1 MVATLHA
8 IKKVC
13 QKPAGGL
20 QALAVIEPVD
30 LAAQPAWYLEPSI
43 PSLEFLPGKAAFVF
57 EADGFTAR
65 LTEKMNLGTRAGD
78 IFEYQLQASVSGI
91 SPEVDLYRAKIRN
104 RRYHVVATYQNGGQR
119 FLPFMRLTAD
129 ADSGDRSNKNAY
141 AFSGTMRMHRPAP
154 WLNAAINVIGG
165 PFLPP
170 ALVEPS
176 DVNMIEVEVSGSGYI
191 YTIPAG
197 YWLVGWELLG
207 DGAGTDTPQ
216 TVTLQTESGY
226 VLGGPITLGGGEV
239 WVGQGNMLPT
249 TTDIDIQFTGL
260 VGSNTI
266 RLWLLG

>member
-20 QALAVIEPVD
+20 QALAVIEPAD

-43 PSLEFLPGKAAFVF
+43 ASLEFLPGKAAFVF

-65 LTEKMNLGTRAGD
+65 LTEKMNLGSRAGD

-119 FLPFMRLTAD
+119 FLPFMRLAAD

-154 WLNAAINVIGG
+154 WLNGAFDVIGG
-165 PFLPP
+165 PYVPP
-170 ALVEPS
+170 DSGGS
-176 DVNMIEVEVSGSGYI
+176 DGS
-191 YTIPAG
+191 AS
-197 YWLVGWELLG
+197 V
-207 DGAGTDTPQ
+207 
-216 TVTLQTESGY
+216 VTL
-226 VLGGPITLGGGEV
+226 
-239 WVGQGNMLPT
+239 T
-249 TTDIDIQFTGL
+249 TTDSTYSYLVPAGKWIGGIEVRCTDAATLKIGTSAGSEDLSGMPVPLTALQPYVLAGGILDTFSAQNIHFSGL
-260 VGSNTI
+260 SGSTTI
-266 RLWLLG
+266 KIWLLG